1 MRSRVILLNPGP
13 VTLSERVRRAL
24 TGPDLCHRE
33 AEFSQL
39 QETIRGGLLRV
50 YGLAPGRWAAVLLTG
65 SGTAAVEAML
75 SSLVPKDGK
84 LLVIENGVYGERM
97 RRIAET
103 HGIGCVSVK
112 HGWGEEVGLERLE
125 AALAEADGLTH
136 VAVVH
141 HETTTGRLNRLDRI
155 GAICRARGLTLLVD
169 GVSSFGAEE
178 LDFEGWGIAACAATA
193 NKCLHGVPGTCFVIV
208 RREALP
214 GGDSPLRTLYLD
226 LPTYCREQD
235 RGGTP
240 FTQSVQTL
248 YALSEALAELEEEGG
263 WPARRERYRRLIG
276 LVREGL
282 AAMGIAPVL
291 PEGASSVVLNAFRL
305 PDGISYGELHD
316 RLKDEGFVIYAG
328 QGGLANSIFRVSTMG
343 AIDHADMARF
353 LAATGGIVA
362 RRAAAIA
369 GRKQG

>member
-33 AEFSQL
+33 VEFSQL
-39 QETIRGGLLRV
+39 QETIRERLLRV
-50 YGLAPGRWAAVLLTG
+50 YGLAPERWAAVLLTG
-65 SGTAAVEAML
+65 SGTAAVEAMV

-97 RRIAET
+97 RKIAET
-103 HGIGCVSVK
+103 HGIEYKSVK
-112 HGWGEEVGLERLE
+112 HSWGEEVGLERLE

-136 VAVVH
+136 VAMVH

-155 GAICRARGLTLLVD
+155 GAICAARGLGLLVD

-193 NKCLHGVPGTCFVIV
+193 NKCLHGVPGTSFVIV
-208 RREALP
+208 RREALSTN
-214 GGDSPLRTLYLD
+214 DRPLRTLYLD

-248 YALSEALAELEEEGG
+248 YALREGLAELEEEGG

-276 LVREGL
+276 FVREGL

-291 PEGASSVVLNAFRL
+291 PQDASSVVLNAFRL
-305 PDGISYGELHD
+305 PDGIGYGELHD

-353 LAATGGIVA
+353 LAATGKIIA
-362 RRAAAIA
+362 RRGAAVA